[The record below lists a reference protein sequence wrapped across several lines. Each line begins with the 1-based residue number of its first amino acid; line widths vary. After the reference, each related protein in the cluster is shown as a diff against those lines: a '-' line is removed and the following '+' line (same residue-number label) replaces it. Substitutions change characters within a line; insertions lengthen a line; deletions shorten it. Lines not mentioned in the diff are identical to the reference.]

1 MLVLEMPHFL
11 KLAQNPTILLGKVL
25 RIDRDG
31 KIPEDNPI
39 ENSPVYTLGHRNI
52 YGIAFDNKSQFGLIA
67 ENGDDIYDE
76 INIIAKGGNYGF
88 PAFQPPNISPELA
101 NESLSIQP
109 VRSYSLVHR
118 LQRRL
123 FTMMVIGILNLRTV
137 FSLVLSMETYM
148 H

>member
-11 KLAQNPTILLGKVL
+11 SVTQNPTILLGKVL

-76 INIIAKGGNYGF
+76 INIVAKGGNYRFSSLPASKHF
-88 PAFQPPNISPELA
+88 PRISK
-101 NESLSIQP
+101 
-109 VRSYSLVHR
+109 
-118 LQRRL
+118 
-123 FTMMVIGILNLRTV
+123 
-137 FSLVLSMETYM
+137 
-148 H
+148 